1 MAEKVADTMHPLAKN
16 PNWKGRRG
24 PVVLVIMDGVGYG
37 KYEEGDAVKASK
49 MKYLDWFTAN
59 CPHTKLKAHGTAVG
73 LPSDDDMGNSEVGH
87 NAMGCGRVFA
97 QGAKLVGES
106 ITSGTLYEG
115 ATWKKLVKNVKDKNS
130 TFHFIGLVSDG
141 NVHSHIDHLKG
152 MVQQANKEGIKKIRV
167 HALLDGRDVPP
178 TSALEYITPLEEF
191 LASFKDADYR
201 IASGGGRMYMTMD
214 RYNADWSMVQRGW
227 YAHVLGEGRQFA
239 SATEA
244 IKTYRSE
251 SPDVLDQDMHEF
263 VIAEGGK
270 PVGTIND
277 GDSVIYFNFRVDRA
291 LEISAAFEGDSSFDK
306 FDRKR
311 VPAVEYA
318 GMMEYDG
325 DNHKPAQYLVNPP
338 SIDRTMGEYL
348 TKSGVH
354 LMAISETQKYGHV
367 TYFFNGNR
375 PGEFDKNLETYE
387 EVPSDVVPFEQR
399 PWMKCAEITDKVIDA
414 IKSGKYDHI
423 RLNYPNGDMVGH
435 TGVFNAVVCSME
447 GMDLQLGR
455 LKAAIEEAGG
465 IMCITAD
472 HGNSDDMYEHKKD
485 GSVAKD
491 ASGEPKAKTSHSLN
505 PVPGIIYD
513 PEYKGEYD
521 TEHLNEG
528 LGISS
533 WPATLMTLM
542 GFVPPTDYDKSI
554 INLK

>member
-1 MAEKVADTMHPLAKN
+1 MADTMHALEKN
-16 PNWKGRRG
+16 SNWKGRRG

-37 KYEEGDAVKASK
+37 KYVEGDAVKASK

-87 NAMGCGRVFA
+87 NAIGCGRVFA

-106 ITSGTLYEG
+106 IKSGLMYQG
-115 ATWKKLVKNVKDKNS
+115 DTWKKLIKNVKDKDS
-130 TFHFIGLVSDG
+130 TLHFIGLVSNG
-141 NVHSHIDHLKG
+141 NVHGHIDHLKA
-152 MVQQANKEGIKKIRV
+152 MVAEANKEGIKKIRV
-167 HALLDGRDVPP
+167 HALLDGRDVDP
-178 TSALEYITPLEEF
+178 TSALTFVTPLEEY
-191 LASFKDADYR
+191 LASFKDSDYR
-201 IASGGGRMYMTMD
+201 IASGGGRMFITMD
-214 RYNADWSMVQRGW
+214 RYNADWPMVQRGW
-227 YAHVLGEGRQFA
+227 YAHVLGEGRQFE
-239 SATEA
+239 SATKA
-244 IKTYRSE
+244 IETYRSE
-251 SPDVLDQDMHEF
+251 QAGLLDQDMHEF
-263 VIAEGGK
+263 VIAENGK
-270 PVGTIND
+270 PVGTVED
-277 GDSVIYFNFRVDRA
+277 GDSVILYNFRGDRA
-291 LEISAAFEGDSSFDK
+291 LEITNAFEAGSEFNH

-311 VPAVEYA
+311 VPACEYA

-325 DNHKPAQYLVNPP
+325 DAHIPHQYLVNPP

-348 TKSGVH
+348 TKTGVH

-375 PGEFDKNLETYE
+375 QGKFDEKLEDYVE
-387 EVPSDVVPFEQR
+387 IPSDVVSFEQR
-399 PWMKCAEITDKVIDA
+399 PWMKCAEITDKVIEA

-435 TGVFNAVVCSME
+435 TGVFNAVCCSME

-455 LKAAIEEAGG
+455 LKAAIDEAGG
-465 IMCITAD
+465 ILCLTAD
-472 HGNSDDMYEHKKD
+472 HGNSDDMYEHAKD
-485 GSVAKD
+485 GSVKMD
-491 ASGEPKAKTSHSLN
+491 KNGEPKPKTSHSLN

-521 TEHLNEG
+521 NEKLNDG

-533 WPATLMTLM
+533 WPATLMELM
-542 GFVPPTDYDKSI
+542 GYLPPKDYDKSL